1 MRRKPKLFG
10 MLVRNYIFFSLTV
23 GLTVFLLLVWFI
35 VQTNNYSGEHA
46 PAQQLANSTAGT
58 QEELRLFW
66 STMLEMGLIFIVLFG
81 ANVYVYS
88 RLTAVR
94 ITNPLS
100 AIAAGIRSVAGG
112 RYHERLSFEANYE
125 LAQIQESFNEMAA
138 KLEKVE
144 ADKKRLEE
152 SRQRM
157 LVNLSHDVKTPITSI
172 QGYAKALQ
180 LGMIED
186 EAREQRILSLIYTK
200 SQLVSE
206 LIDEVFE
213 LSKLESPDYPV
224 IMEEQDLAEFLR
236 EIAVEFYDLYEEK
249 QLDLD
254 CSIPQG
260 ELIRPFNKSF
270 LYRAVSNLLANALK
284 YNPAGTKV
292 GLNLFDSGDEVRIEI
307 ADNGVGISEPLRD
320 IIFEAFV
327 RGDAARKSDGGT
339 GLGLTIARHIAEKH
353 GGRLT
358 LESAEGEELTR
369 FVLTLPKKM
378 IF

>member
-1 MRRKPKLFG
+1 MRRKSKLFG

-35 VQTNNYSGEHA
+35 VQTNHYSVEHT
-46 PAQQLANSTAGT
+46 PAQQLANSAVGT

-81 ANVYVYS
+81 ANIYVYS

-100 AIAAGIRSVAGG
+100 AIAAGIRSVASG

-125 LAQIQESFNEMAA
+125 LAQIQEGFNEMAA
-138 KLEKVE
+138 KLEKAE
-144 ADKKRLEE
+144 ADKKQLEE
-152 SRQRM
+152 SRQRI

-186 EAREQRILSLIYTK
+186 EAHEQRILNLIYTK

-249 QLDLD
+249 QLDFD

-260 ELIRPFNKSF
+260 ELIMPFNKRF
-270 LYRAVSNLLANALK
+270 LYRAVSNLLTNALK

-292 GLNLFDSGDEVRIEI
+292 GLNLFNSDEEVRIEI

-339 GLGLTIARHIAEKH
+339 GLGLTIARHIADKH

-358 LESAEGEELTR
+358 LESSAGEELTR
-369 FVLTLPKKM
+369 FVLTLPKRM
-378 IF
+378 TL

>member
-58 QEELRLFW
+58 QQELRLFW

-186 EAREQRILSLIYTK
+186 EAHEQRILSLIYTK

-236 EIAVEFYDLYEEK
+236 EIAVEFYELYEEK
-249 QLDLD
+249 QLSFD

-260 ELIRPFNKSF
+260 EIIVLFNKSL
-270 LYRAVSNLLANALK
+270 LYRAVSNLLGNSLK
-284 YNPAGTKV
+284 YNSAGTRV
-292 GLNLFDSGDEVRIEI
+292 GLKLADSGEKVQIEI
-307 ADNGVGISEPLRD
+307 TDNGVGISEPLRD
-320 IIFEAFV
+320 KIFEAFV

-353 GGRLT
+353 DGRLT
-358 LESAEGEELTR
+358 LETGEGITR
-369 FVLTLPKKM
+369 FELTLPKKVTL
-378 IF
+378 